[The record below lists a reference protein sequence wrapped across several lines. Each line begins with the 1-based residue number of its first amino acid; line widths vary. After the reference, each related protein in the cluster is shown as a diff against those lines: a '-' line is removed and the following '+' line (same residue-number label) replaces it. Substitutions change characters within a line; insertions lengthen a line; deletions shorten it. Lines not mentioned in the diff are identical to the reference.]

1 MLAAALWLPLFGNHP
16 PASHPLYHF
25 YQLFLLLVA
34 LAFFVGFWLHG
45 GQTLGM
51 RAWRLRLHSSAGGPP
66 SLRQSLIRFGVAI
79 LSWLLIGLG
88 FLWSL
93 LEPQR
98 RTWHDLASG
107 TIVLLE
113 AKPAKQVR

>member
-1 MLAAALWLPLFGNHP
+1 MVAAALWLPVFGDEP
-16 PASHPLYHF
+16 ISSHPLRHV

-34 LAFFVGFWLHG
+34 LAFFVGFWMHG

-51 RAWRLRLHSSAGGPP
+51 RAWRLRLQNDDGGAPT
-66 SLRQSLIRFGVAI
+66 LKQLLIRFCVAP
-79 LSWLLIGLG
+79 LSWSAAGLG

-93 LEPQR
+93 ADPQR

-107 TIVLLE
+107 TAIVHE
-113 AKPAKQVR
+113 AKPR